1 MTVRDDESVLKKVNV
16 SWKQNEEG
24 IGYFLGNE
32 DIRIPRVYVLK
43 TMGILVLMLRLIGN
57 TEIKRSVRLKVL
69 YSK

>member
-1 MTVRDDESVLKKVNV
+1 MTVIDDESVLKKVNV
-16 SWKQNEEG
+16 FWVQNEEG

-43 TMGILVLMLRLIGN
+43 TMGILVSMLQLIGN

-69 YSK
+69 YGK